1 MEIES
6 IIEQQIFFFF
16 TLANLP
22 VIFLLFFQQRKG

>member
-6 IIEQQIFFFF
+6 IIEQQIFFF